1 MPGRRDIFEF
11 PEEPAG
17 GWFSFLSMAGAEFHG
32 PITVAILT
40 ALALYLLVMLRAVSV
55 LPWWLIVT
63 SALAYLGTTLWG
75 WVATYRRLQ
84 ALEDYPLSKITSAPQ
99 GYVSLEGRA
108 ALFPGKPLDSPLT
121 HRPCCWYSYQ
131 VKAVDDKRHSGSVG
145 EHETSEW
152 SFMMNDGSGECVVDP
167 VGARLV
173 SGRVARWRVGDF
185 RYTERLI
192 LPGDP
197 LLVLGEFATSG
208 STVTEHDVEF
218 QAGQLIAEWKKDMP
232 ALIKRFDLDA
242 GGRIS
247 DQNWERVRTQARRD
261 VEAEL
266 ARNPPQPQNEISK
279 PGDKRPFIISAKS
292 RRQLEKDITIWAW
305 IHLSCFL
312 FGVTLLAAWAFRK

>member
-1 MPGRRDIFEF
+1 MSGRRDIFEF

-32 PITVAILT
+32 PITAAILA
-40 ALALYLLVMLRAVSV
+40 ALALFLLVMLRAVGA
-55 LPWWLIVT
+55 LPWWLIVAP
-63 SALAYLGTTLWG
+63 ALAFLGTIFCS
-75 WVATYRRLQ
+75 WVASYRRLQ
-84 ALEDYPLSKITSAPQ
+84 ALEDYPLSKIASAPQ

-108 ALFPGKPLDSPLT
+108 TLFPGNSLDSPLT
-121 HRPCCWYSYQ
+121 HRPCCWYSYE
-131 VKAVDDKRHSGSVG
+131 VVELDDERRNRSAD

-167 VGARLV
+167 KGAKLV
-173 SGRVARWRVGDF
+173 SVRVKKWRVGHF

-197 LLVLGEFATSG
+197 LLVLGAFTTSG

-218 QAGQLIAEWKKDMP
+218 QVGQLIAEWKKDMP
-232 ALIKRFDLDA
+232 ALIQRFDLE
-242 GGRIS
+242 GSGRIS
-247 DQNWERVRTQARRD
+247 DQKWERVRTQARRD

-266 ARNPPQPQNEISK
+266 ARNPPQPQNRVSS
-279 PGDKRPFIISAKS
+279 PGAERLFIISAKS
-292 RRQLEKDITIWAW
+292 RRQLERDMTIWVW

-312 FGVTLLAAWAFRK
+312 LGITILAGWAFRK